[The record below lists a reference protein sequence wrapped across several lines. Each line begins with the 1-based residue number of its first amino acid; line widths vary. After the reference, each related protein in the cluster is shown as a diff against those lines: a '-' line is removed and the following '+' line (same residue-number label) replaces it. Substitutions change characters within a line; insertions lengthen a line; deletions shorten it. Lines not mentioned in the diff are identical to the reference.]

1 MTNFENHRTDSSYE
15 DALIL
20 KTFAFRFVNNYTPMF
35 YIAFVQPFIP
45 SFDPCTSNDCMKE
58 LQISLG
64 TIFILKLLFNIC
76 LSIVYPIF
84 STHRHYKSHVKG
96 MRMLFH
102 HQAITNHVL
111 GIPEEDACD
120 MSGVELAHLKQDYDL
135 AGGTLEDFATS
146 VILYGYTTMFV
157 SAFPLATCLSL
168 MNSFIEMRLIA
179 WQLCYV
185 YRRPMPRGAQNMGI
199 WYSIMEFM
207 TVVAVVVNA
216 GLIAFTANS
225 PYEPVVQV
233 WIFVGM
239 SVLVLGVKFLI
250 AAIIPDVPT
259 KVTIQLKRTEFF
271 TQRVIDNLDDD
282 DTWEAELSMKD
293 GILEAENV
301 SINDTVEVQEHDIDI
316 FDHILHT

>member
-1 MTNFENHRTDSSYE
+1 
-15 DALIL
+15 
-20 KTFAFRFVNNYTPMF
+20 
-35 YIAFVQPFIP
+35 
-45 SFDPCTSNDCMKE
+45 
-58 LQISLG
+58 
-64 TIFILKLLFNIC
+64 
-76 LSIVYPIF
+76 
-84 STHRHYKSHVKG
+84 
-96 MRMLFH
+96 
-102 HQAITNHVL
+102 
-111 GIPEEDACD
+111 
-120 MSGVELAHLKQDYDL
+120 
-135 AGGTLEDFATS
+135 
-146 VILYGYTTMFV
+146 
-157 SAFPLATCLSL
+157 
-168 MNSFIEMRLIA
+168 
-179 WQLCYV
+179 
-185 YRRPMPRGAQNMGI
+185 MGI

-271 TQRVIDNLDDD
+271 TQKVIDNLDDD

-293 GILEAENV
+293 GILETENV